1 MDKLGVS
8 SDVHNGWNGST
19 SILFLFLACTAVL
32 STIPFSLIK
41 KYIPPVDQAV
51 EVSTESKVNED
62 EEKRDSPTTK
72 KDSEKKS
79 SVLNEIKAVWKT
91 GTTARMLLLLCF
103 FFNDGYQQVFFQSMF
118 TRQIANLA
126 TVGTV
131 TGIYSICDVIFS
143 YMHGWLSDR
152 FGHTVVVTLAVLSEI
167 AAIVISWFANK
178 YQDWTI
184 YCTGVVMAI
193 ADAGFQ
199 TEVGSM
205 KVDECVVFGNCKSVL
220 CIRSYKC

>member
-1 MDKLGVS
+1 MS

-72 KDSEKKS
+72 KDSEKRS

-131 TGIYSICDVIFS
+131 TGIYSLCHVIFS
-143 YMHGWLSDR
+143 YMHRWLSDR